1 MVQESR
7 ITLGVFMTNRT
18 DVTIGQAFQY
28 EVEKEARKREIIFEY
43 VERSNEQLR
52 VEFNDG
58 IPYIVANR
66 AGMLALAK
74 LLVTIGASRRL
85 EDLNLHLRQ
94 DFDGDR
100 EEILRIQL
108 DEGKSRSSQP
118 MDASEVEAA

>member
-1 MVQESR
+1 
-7 ITLGVFMTNRT
+7 MTSHT

-52 VEFNDG
+52 LEFNDG

-74 LLVTIGASRRL
+74 LLVTIGASGRL
-85 EDLNLHLRQ
+85 EDLYVHLRQ

-100 EEILRIQL
+100 EEILRIRL
-108 DEGKSRSSQP
+108 EESKP
-118 MDASEVEAA
+118 ENSEPATTSDFAAA

>member
-1 MVQESR
+1 
-7 ITLGVFMTNRT
+7 MTNPR
-18 DVTIGQAFQY
+18 DVTIGQAFQF

-52 VEFNDG
+52 VEFKDG
-58 IPYIVANR
+58 ITYIVANR

-85 EDLNLHLRQ
+85 EDLHFHLRQ

-100 EEILRIQL
+100 EEVLRIQL
-108 DEGKSRSSQP
+108 AEEKSESGQP
-118 MDASEVEAA
+118 TDAPDAEAA

>member
-1 MVQESR
+1 MSNPR
-7 ITLGVFMTNRT
+7 

-43 VERSNEQLR
+43 VERSNEQFR
-52 VEFNDG
+52 VEFKDG

-85 EDLNLHLRQ
+85 EDLHFHLRQ
-94 DFDGDR
+94 DFDGDG
-100 EEILRIQL
+100 EEVLRIRL
-108 DEGKSRSSQP
+108 AEENAGNGQP
-118 MDASEVEAA
+118 TDAPDAAAA

>member
-1 MVQESR
+1 
-7 ITLGVFMTNRT
+7 MTNQI
-18 DVTIGQAFQY
+18 DVTVGQAFQY
-28 EVEKEARKREIIFEY
+28 EVEKESRKREIIFEY

-85 EDLNLHLRQ
+85 EDLYLHLRQ
-94 DFDGDR
+94 DFDGDG
-100 EEILRIQL
+100 EEVLRIRL
-108 DEGKSRSSQP
+108 AEEKPESQP
-118 MDASEVEAA
+118 TNSPDIAAA